1 MIDKASR
8 YFTLRAA
15 QLWISGLA
23 YLRGLCRSIA
33 RAIASLVDSHTGGS
47 HPRYPITLERISN
60 EAGCSVATVCRHIPE
75 LEAAG
80 IVKVTRFPPRRLADG
95 TVRQEPNDYEL
106 LLPDERW
113 REIAPV
119 ESTPAARV
127 PAPSVPEPAPVE
139 PTSRW
144 SRSVQGML
152 STRDAST
159 RRSSS
164 WQLDAAED
172 VTFVDGMSAAELA
185 PKLLEVAMLQAEGT
199 SDDLRHR
206 VVVCLNEL
214 RAKAHD
220 VALLM
225 TNSSLSSWNALSC
238 VRQWV
243 AKTLQNASQR
253 VDSAEHGLNILRKFV
268 RAYVHWTYEGKGRDR
283 VLERAEQRRRD
294 EGGDV
299 APRARVRIEHIAI
312 RKL

>member
-1 MIDKASR
+1 MKVERRIDRFAADRWIDKLAIPR
-8 YFTLRAA
+8 ACKALLRC
-15 QLWISGLA
+15 LVSKVD
-23 YLRGLCRSIA
+23 LR
-33 RAIASLVDSHTGGS
+33 TGAS
-47 HPRYPITLERISN
+47 HPRFPILQAAIAMAISYSIAHVCRVFKTLEDLGFVI
-60 EAGCSVATVCRHIPE
+60 
-75 LEAAG
+75 
-80 IVKVTRFPPRRLADG
+80 RRAMKAQRKPDG
-95 TVRQEPNDYEL
+95 TIGQLPTDYQL
-106 LLPDERW
+106 VLPDECW
-113 REIAPV
+113 RETAPV

-144 SRSVQGML
+144 SRSVQGVL

-159 RRSSS
+159 KRSSS
-164 WQLDAAED
+164 WQLDASDDA
-172 VTFVDGMSAAELA
+172 TFIDGMSAADLA

-214 RAKAHD
+214 RARAHD

-243 AKTLQNASQR
+243 AKTLQNPSQR
-253 VDSAEHGLNILRKFV
+253 VDSAEHALNILRRFV

-299 APRARVRIEHIAI
+299 APRAKVRIEHITI
-312 RKL
+312 RRL